1 MSTVPEIVGIEKV
14 VDALGAWPSFHDAEI
29 LRLAL
34 DRDPNRA
41 GEAPTLQ
48 LQVRVRRY
56 REQGIGTADFQ
67 LALTHDV
74 VIELA
79 FSDISDLEISG
90 FNGQNVID
98 DIDLRQSKAG
108 DTIAVQIESVYGVGA
123 SWHCRAVTVSEV
135 RAVHGV
141 A

>member
-1 MSTVPEIVGIEKV
+1 MPEILGIEKV
-14 VDALGAWPSFHDAEI
+14 VEALGAWPSFHDAEI
-29 LRLAL
+29 LRLVL
-34 DRDPNRA
+34 GRDPNRA

-56 REQGIGTADFQ
+56 REQGVGTADFH

-74 VIELA
+74 VTELV
-79 FSDISDLEISG
+79 FSDISDLEIAG

-98 DIDLRQSKAG
+98 AIDLHQAKVG
-108 DTIAVQIESVYGVGA
+108 DNIAVQIESIFGVGA
-123 SWHCRAVTVSEV
+123 SLQCKSVTVSEV